1 MIKSVIFDIGEV
13 LVDFDWDEYI
23 HSLFTDAETIRRIER
38 AVWESRLWIEFDR
51 GVLPDEEIIRKMTEC
66 DPELA
71 EEIRLSMKDVSS
83 TVRCRDTALPWIRSL
98 KARGLQ
104 VLYLSNYSC
113 RLRTQNREALCF
125 LKEMD
130 GGLFSYEVH
139 LLKPDPA
146 IYLTLCERYKI
157 SPEETVFLDDREDN
171 VAGAKECGMQAIR
184 YTTQEE
190 TEQALIKLL
199 DFSAGSNCRTVL

>member
-23 HSLFTDAETIRRIER
+23 HSLFSDAETIRRIEK

-66 DPELA
+66 EPDLA
-71 EEIRLSMKDVSS
+71 EEIRLSMKDVAQ
-83 TVRCRDTALPWIRSL
+83 TVKLRDTSIPWIRSL

-104 VLYLSNYSC
+104 VFYLSNYSL
-113 RLRTQNREALCF
+113 RLRMQNPQALCF
-125 LKEMD
+125 LEEMD
-130 GGLFSYEVH
+130 GGIFSYEVH
-139 LLKPDPA
+139 LLKPDPS
-146 IYLTLCERYKI
+146 IYMALCEKYGI
-157 SPEETVFLDDREDN
+157 SPEETVFLDDRKDN